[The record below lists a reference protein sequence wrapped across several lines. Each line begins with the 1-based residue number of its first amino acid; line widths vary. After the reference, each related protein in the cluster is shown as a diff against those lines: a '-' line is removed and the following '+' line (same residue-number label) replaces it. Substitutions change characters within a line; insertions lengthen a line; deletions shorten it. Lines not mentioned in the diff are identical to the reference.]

1 MSGGEPSSIKR
12 SHSRAAG
19 RLFTRMP
26 EYTAIFS
33 KGGLPLY
40 QVLYRKW
47 RPKTFAEVVGQPT
60 VTTALQNE
68 LRTGRLA
75 HAYLFIGSR
84 GTGKTSCA
92 KILAKA
98 VNCLEPVD
106 GNPCGVCA
114 NCRAAEEGSLL
125 DITEM
130 DAASNRSI
138 NDIRGI
144 IEESAYL
151 PSVGKYRVYIIDE
164 VHELTNEAF
173 NALLK
178 TLEEPPAHVI
188 FVLATTE
195 AHKVPATILSRCQ
208 RFDFGRIPSEEIAA
222 RLQHVAAQEGFT
234 IDPEAALLLARLADG
249 GMRDALSLLDQCVSR
264 SNNVTVDIVT
274 AAVGLA
280 GTEHMFRLLG
290 CMRNND
296 TGDALSLVATLHDSA
311 KDMERLCTEL
321 ADFFRQLM
329 ICKTAKDPALLL
341 VLPAAE
347 LAKIKAE
354 ADNLSLSAILHAIDV
369 LQRAKERMHTGAD
382 RRVEMEMAVIK
393 LCSPELDMDIS
404 ALTRRIKA
412 LEDAVRGGCALAP
425 KATEAPTEEAPAKP
439 EATPAAEEAAPT
451 PAETPAEEAPA
462 VSEGPTPFLQWSEVL
477 ETLSAHSQ
485 ALYGLLSGSSAMISG
500 DRVLVTTDNPFVK
513 DMMQED
519 NNASRLLSAIRSVTG
534 RSYRL
539 GLKAPTAPAE
549 KAPDPI
555 QAEGPLSDFLRRSQ
569 EMGLPVDYN

>member
-1 MSGGEPSSIKR
+1 M
-12 SHSRAAG
+12 
-19 RLFTRMP
+19 
-26 EYTAIFS
+26 
-33 KGGLPLY
+33 Y

-47 RPKTFAEVVGQPT
+47 RPQTFSEVYGQPA
-60 VTTALQNE
+60 VTTALTNE

-75 HAYLFIGSR
+75 HAYLFTGSR

-130 DAASNRSI
+130 DAASNRGI
-138 NDIRGI
+138 GDIRSV

-222 RLQHVAAQEGFT
+222 RLQHVASQENFT

-249 GMRDALSLLDQCVSR
+249 GMRDALSLLDQCISR
-264 SNNVTVDIVT
+264 SNEVTVDIVT

-280 GTEHMFRLLG
+280 GTEHMFRLLR

-296 TGDALSLVATLHDSA
+296 TGDALSLVAALHESS

-354 ADNLSLSAILHAIDV
+354 AETLSLSAILHAIDV

-382 RRVEMEMAVIK
+382 CRVEMEMAVIK
-393 LCSPELDMDIS
+393 LCSPELDVDIS

-425 KATEAPTEEAPAKP
+425 KAEAPTEDAPAEPVNTP
-439 EATPAAEEAAPT
+439 EPEEAAP
-451 PAETPAEEAPA
+451 ASEEIPAEEAPA
-462 VSEGPTPFLQWSEVL
+462 TVSEGPTPFLQWSEVL

-539 GLKAPTAPAE
+539 GLKAPAAPAE

>member
-26 EYTAIFS
+26 ERTIIFS

-47 RPKTFAEVVGQPT
+47 RPKTFSEVVGQPT

-68 LRTGRLA
+68 IRTGRLA

-98 VNCLEPVD
+98 VNCLDPID
-106 GNPCGVCA
+106 GNPCGQCA
-114 NCRAAEEGSLL
+114 NCRAAEEGALL

-130 DAASNRSI
+130 DAASNRGI
-138 NDIRGI
+138 GDIRSV
-144 IEESAYL
+144 IEESAYM

-164 VHELTNEAF
+164 VHELTTEAF

-178 TLEEPPAHVI
+178 TLEEPPSHVI

-208 RFDFGRIPSEEIAA
+208 RFDFGRIPAEDIAA
-222 RLQHVAAQEGFT
+222 RLHHIAAQEGFT
-234 IDPEAALLLARLADG
+234 IEAEAAMLLARLADG
-249 GMRDALSLLDQCVSR
+249 GLRDALSLLDQCISH
-264 SNNVTVDIVT
+264 SADVTAEVVA

-280 GTEHMFRLLG
+280 GSAHMFRLLG
-290 CMRNND
+290 CMREND
-296 TGDALSLVATLHDSA
+296 TGAALSLVAELHESS

-321 ADFFRQLM
+321 TDFFRQLM
-329 ICKTAKDPALLL
+329 ICKTVKTPADLL

-347 LAKIKAE
+347 LAKTQAE
-354 ADNLSLSAILHAIDV
+354 ADRLSLSAILHAIDV

-382 RRVEMEMAVIK
+382 RRVEMEMAAVK
-393 LCSPELDMDIS
+393 LCSPELDTDVS
-404 ALTRRIKA
+404 ALMRRMKA
-412 LEDAVRGGCALAP
+412 LEDAVRGGCSLAP
-425 KATEAPTEEAPAKP
+425 KAETATEAEAAPVPQEAEIEQPAAEQPVPPPTEEAA
-439 EATPAAEEAAPT
+439 PAAD
-451 PAETPAEEAPA
+451 
-462 VSEGPTPFLQWSEVL
+462 GPVPFLQWSEVL
-477 ETLSAHSQ
+477 EILSSHSRS
-485 ALYGLLSGSSAMISG
+485 LFGLLSGSTAMISG

-539 GLKAPTAPAE
+539 GLKAPTVTD
-549 KAPDPI
+549 KTPDPI

-569 EMGLPVDYN
+569 EMGLPVEFK